1 MSRDEDGQVDDV
13 ADNGHG
19 VDVDKD
25 GLVEMLREVTLEG
38 GDEGDRDKRKNS
50 WYSNNV
56 DWSYCLFIFNRCSF
70 INHIKL

>member
-25 GLVEMLREVTLEG
+25 GQVDDVATVEG
-38 GDEGDRDKRKNS
+38 GDEGDREFFSTTQITPPKEHAAADFNDK
-50 WYSNNV
+50 
-56 DWSYCLFIFNRCSF
+56 
-70 INHIKL
+70 

>member
-25 GLVEMLREVTLEG
+25 GLVEILREVTLEG
-38 GDEGDRDKRKNS
+38 GDEGDREFFSTTQITPPKEHAAADSNDK
-50 WYSNNV
+50 
-56 DWSYCLFIFNRCSF
+56 
-70 INHIKL
+70 

>member
-38 GDEGDRDKRKNS
+38 GDEGDRELFSTRTQITPPKEHAAADSNDK
-50 WYSNNV
+50 
-56 DWSYCLFIFNRCSF
+56 
-70 INHIKL
+70 

>member
-25 GLVEMLREVTLEG
+25 GLVDDVERS
-38 GDEGDRDKRKNS
+38 GDEGDREFFSTTQITPPKEHAAADFNDK
-50 WYSNNV
+50 
-56 DWSYCLFIFNRCSF
+56 
-70 INHIKL
+70 